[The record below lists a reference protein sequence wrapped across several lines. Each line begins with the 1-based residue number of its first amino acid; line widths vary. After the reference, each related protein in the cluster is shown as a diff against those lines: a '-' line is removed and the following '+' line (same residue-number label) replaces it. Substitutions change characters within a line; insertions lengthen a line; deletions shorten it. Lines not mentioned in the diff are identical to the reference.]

1 LKFVA
6 VPCLEYDEVYLMFV
20 WKMVLKADVKQVLSQ
35 LQQQVVVLQS
45 KLHAMVSKNY
55 FSFGQTE

>member
-1 LKFVA
+1 
-6 VPCLEYDEVYLMFV
+6 MFV

-35 LQQQVVVLQS
+35 LQQQVVLLQS